1 MTNPEELFTY
11 TLMCTGGL
19 YAVMLAYF
27 NGLVDTKRPNTRI
40 LWNSEPIF
48 WFITALLM
56 VFLIFR
62 LVGPEAGAQGPG
74 LWYTIGAGN
83 LIVIYTY
90 LIFKLARHD
99 LPETITW
106 VVAGLIAIAILNAI
120 FHVIPALLAA
130 RLGLDTYAAEL
141 GNLLAWL
148 THIVLLIL
156 AFLLVRSLWS
166 SVMLIWSAEAKS
178 QGRLT
183 AGGVAVFT
191 TGSVTNPSGALSDI
205 NKAAGTKPESEW
217 AIVYPQSCLTIDFG
231 GRRLEDHG
239 FRSDL
244 RIVRANT
251 EQAITVE
258 VSNDLKTW
266 QECFRDEKISGDWDV
281 PYYSNPWRYVRICNR
296 GDQPT
301 QIGEVYDLD

>member
-1 MTNPEELFTY
+1 MTNPEELFTF
-11 TLMCTGGL
+11 TLLSTAGL
-19 YAVMLAYF
+19 YVVMLAYF
-27 NGLVDTKRPNTRI
+27 NGLVDTKRPNSKI

-48 WFITALLM
+48 WFITSLFM

-62 LVGPEAGAQGPG
+62 QVDPAAVAEGPG

-90 LIFKLARHD
+90 LIFKLARQE
-99 LPETITW
+99 LPAKICW
-106 VVAGLIAIAILNAI
+106 VIASLIAIAILYAL
-120 FHVIPALLAA
+120 FDVIQALMSVRLDLA
-130 RLGLDTYAAEL
+130 TYAAEL
-141 GNLLAWL
+141 GVLLALL
-148 THIVLLIL
+148 THILLLIL
-156 AFLLVRSLWS
+156 TFLLARSLWS
-166 SVMLIWSAEAKS
+166 SVVLIWSAEARA

-183 AGGVAVFT
+183 AGGVAVST
-191 TGSVTNPSGALSDI
+191 VGNVTNPAGALSDI
-205 NKAAGTKPESEW
+205 HDAAGTKPESEW
-217 AIVYPQSCLTIDFG
+217 AIVYPRSCLTIDFG

-258 VSNDLKTW
+258 VSNDLKSW
-266 QECFRDEKISGDWDV
+266 QECIRDENIPGDWDV
-281 PYYSNPWRYVRICNR
+281 PYYSSPWRYVRICNR

-301 QIGEVYDLD
+301 QIGEVYDLH